1 MLEART
7 PARMV
12 LDCAMQPAPDTQES
26 TGKAAAENVSNWFDK
41 AVTDLAPWLIWAGGL
56 LIAVFIVVLIG
67 WLLFGRRQDLTRL
80 QLRVRGAILL
90 PILILG
96 VLLLLVTMPVS
107 DTINN
112 SLIGLFGLSIAAL
125 ITLGSTTIF
134 ANFMAG
140 VMMYHVRSFR
150 PGDYIRVEEHSG
162 RVTAKGL
169 FHVEIQTEERDL
181 ITLPNA
187 FLITNPV
194 RVVRTSG
201 TIITCEL
208 SLGYDVPH
216 ERVTQLLLSAIEA
229 AGLAD
234 GFVQIRNL
242 GDFSIAYRA
251 CGLLD
256 DTKKLVSMRTTLR
269 SKVLQSLHGAGV
281 EIVSPDFINHRPAPD
296 VVIPERVRERAERSN
311 GSPEKVIFDKADDAE
326 RLEHVKQALTDAKAT
341 LKKLE
346 ADLAEATDDESGE
359 EKARIKDEIE
369 RQNELIET
377 LTSQI
382 AKMEE

>member
-1 MLEART
+1 MLEAR
-7 PARMV
+7 PVARIV
-12 LDCAMQPAPDTQES
+12 LDCAMQPAPDPQES
-26 TGKAAAENVSNWFDK
+26 TGKAAAENVSNWLDK
-41 AVTDLAPWLIWAGGL
+41 AITDLAPWLIWAGGL
-56 LIAVFIVVLIG
+56 LIAVGIIVLIG
-67 WLLFGRRQDLTRL
+67 WLFFGRRQELTRI

-112 SLIGLFGLSIAAL
+112 SLIGLFGLCIAAI

-150 PGDYIRVEEHSG
+150 PGDYIRIDGHAG

-187 FLITNPV
+187 FLISNPV

-242 GDFSIAYRA
+242 GDFSITYRA

-281 EIVSPDFINHRPAPD
+281 EIVSPDFINHRPAPEA
-296 VVIPERVRERAERSN
+296 VIPERVREHARRQN
-311 GSPEKVIFDKADDAE
+311 GSPEDVVFDKAENAE
-326 RLEHVKQALTDAKAT
+326 RLDHLKQAVSDAKAT
-341 LKKLE
+341 IKTLE
-346 ADLAEATDDESGE
+346 AELAETDDDR
-359 EKARIKDEIE
+359 KAGIKEDIS
-369 RQNELIET
+369 RQNELIES
-377 LTSQI
+377 LGQQI
-382 AKMEE
+382 ARAEEQGQP